1 MPKRRRPS
9 EVPGD
14 RKAGVYIEQ
23 SRVEISGDLVGRD
36 KVLIGANDPGLDQLF
51 AHLEAVIGSAPG
63 TDADKKQALERSSKD
78 LKAELQQAEPDLG
91 KIGRLK
97 EALIAHGG
105 EISAAVGAIF
115 RYPAVQDVIKMMSQR
130 LLGA

>member
-1 MPKRRRPS
+1 MPKRRPS
-9 EVPGD
+9 QASGG

-23 SRVEISGDLVGRD
+23 SRVDVSGDLVGRD
-36 KVLIGANDPGLDQLF
+36 KVVIGASDSGLDQLF
-51 AHLEAVIGSAPG
+51 AHLESVIGSTEG
-63 TDADKKQALERSSKD
+63 TNAQKKQALERSSKE

-97 EALIAHGG
+97 EVLVAHGG